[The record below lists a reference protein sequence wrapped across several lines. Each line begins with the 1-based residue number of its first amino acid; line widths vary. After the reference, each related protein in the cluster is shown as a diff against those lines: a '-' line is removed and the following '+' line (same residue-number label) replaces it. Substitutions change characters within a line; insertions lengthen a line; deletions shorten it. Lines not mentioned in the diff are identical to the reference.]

1 MTAIFLLVGLVGGGA
16 ISYLIAKH
24 HYDREV
30 KSLMNEVVKLREL
43 NIRMLWRMEE
53 AGLIKLTRDNEG
65 NIVGLD
71 VNSQS
76 EPTIIQSVAQDE
88 TLH

>member
-1 MTAIFLLVGLVGGGA
+1 MTAIFLLIGLIGGGA
-16 ISYLIAKH
+16 ISYLIAKYY
-24 HYDREV
+24 YDREV
-30 KSLMNEVVKLREL
+30 KSLLNEVVKLREL

-71 VNSQS
+71 INSQS
-76 EPTIIQSVAQDE
+76 EPTIIQSIAQDK

>member
-1 MTAIFLLVGLVGGGA
+1 MITISLLVGLVGGGA

-24 HYDREV
+24 YYDREV
-30 KSLMNEVVKLREL
+30 KALMNEVVKLREL

-71 VNSQS
+71 ISSQS
-76 EPTIIQSVAQDE
+76 DPTIIQSVAEDK